1 MNLNDKTNKI
11 IAIIG
16 LAGSGKSVAVN
27 YLQKKYDWPKVYLG
41 EATFAR
47 LKKDGLAVNYINEKI
62 IREKIRQELGMGAYA
77 KLALPKIAKILKT
90 AKLVLIESLYSWD
103 EYKIFK
109 KKYGKNFLALAVTAP
124 PNIRLARLKARPV
137 RPIKTAAE
145 LAKRDWTE
153 IEGTDK
159 GGPIA
164 LADYTIVNDGTQVE
178 LHRKIDKV
186 ISFLKILKEEPSER
200 AK

>member
-1 MNLNDKTNKI
+1 MKAKKI

-16 LAGSGKSVAVN
+16 MAGSGKSAAVN
-27 YLQKKYDWPKVYLG
+27 YLQKKYGWPKVYLG
-41 EATFAR
+41 EATFER
-47 LKKDGLAVNYINEKI
+47 LKRDGLAVNYTNEKT
-62 IREKIRQELGMGAYA
+62 IREKIRRELGMGAYA

-90 AKLVLIESLYSWD
+90 TEVILIESLYSWD

-109 KKYGKNFLALAVTAP
+109 KKYGQNFLALAIAAP
-124 PNIRLARLKARPV
+124 ANIRLVRLKIRPV

-145 LAKRDWTE
+145 LAKRDWNE

-164 LADYTIVNDGTQVE
+164 LSDYTIINDGTTGE
-178 LHRKIDKV
+178 LYKKIDK
-186 ISFLKILKEEPSER
+186 IIGSFSS
-200 AK
+200 